1 MLATQVYATVI
12 KGLFSQEFKMM
23 LHEKTRNDD
32 FQHNAKLQHCC
43 NIVSNS
49 SSVVPT
55 LQRFVP
61 LKIVVENRLGQ
72 GIIYQKIDKLYD
84 EMEFCV

>member
-1 MLATQVYATVI
+1 MRRFATTI
-12 KGLFSQEFKMM
+12 FSTTQ
-23 LHEKTRNDD
+23 R
-32 FQHNAKLQHCC
+32 C

-49 SSVVPT
+49 SSVDPT

-84 EMEFCV
+84 ELEFCV

>member
-1 MLATQVYATVI
+1 MRRFATTI
-12 KGLFSQEFKMM
+12 FS
-23 LHEKTRNDD
+23 KT
-32 FQHNAKLQHCC
+32 QSC

-49 SSVVPT
+49 SSVDPT

-84 EMEFCV
+84 ELEFCV

>member
-1 MLATQVYATVI
+1 MRRFATTIFRTTQ
-12 KGLFSQEFKMM
+12 S
-23 LHEKTRNDD
+23 
-32 FQHNAKLQHCC
+32 C

-49 SSVVPT
+49 SSVDPT

-84 EMEFCV
+84 ELEFCV

>member
-1 MLATQVYATVI
+1 MRRFATTI
-12 KGLFSQEFKMM
+12 FSTTQS
-23 LHEKTRNDD
+23 
-32 FQHNAKLQHCC
+32 C

-49 SSVVPT
+49 SSVDPT

-84 EMEFCV
+84 ELEFCV

>member
-1 MLATQVYATVI
+1 MKRFATTIFSATQ
-12 KGLFSQEFKMM
+12 G
-23 LHEKTRNDD
+23 
-32 FQHNAKLQHCC
+32 C
-43 NIVSNS
+43 NIVSIS
-49 SSVVPT
+49 SSIVPT

-84 EMEFCV
+84 ELEFCV

>member
-1 MLATQVYATVI
+1 MERFATTIVSATQ
-12 KGLFSQEFKMM
+12 
-23 LHEKTRNDD
+23 R
-32 FQHNAKLQHCC
+32 C

-49 SSVVPT
+49 SSIVPT

-61 LKIVVENRLGQ
+61 LKIVVANRLGQ

-84 EMEFCV
+84 GLEFYG

>member
-1 MLATQVYATVI
+1 MKRFATTIFCATQ
-12 KGLFSQEFKMM
+12 S
-23 LHEKTRNDD
+23 
-32 FQHNAKLQHCC
+32 C
-43 NIVSNS
+43 NIVSIS
-49 SSVVPT
+49 SSIVPT

-84 EMEFCV
+84 ELEFCV